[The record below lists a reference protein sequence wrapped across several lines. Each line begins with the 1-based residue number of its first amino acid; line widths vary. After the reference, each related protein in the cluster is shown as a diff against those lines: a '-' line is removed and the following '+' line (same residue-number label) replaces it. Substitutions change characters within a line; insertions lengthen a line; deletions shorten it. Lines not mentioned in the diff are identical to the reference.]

1 MSSRQRPETRV
12 VRAGIETDT
21 QHGAVV
27 PPLVL
32 SSTFAF
38 AGLGQPRHYD
48 YSRSGNPTRD
58 LLGDALADLE
68 GGAGGV
74 ITATGMAA
82 VTLSLALVRP
92 GELIVAPHDCYGGTW
107 RLLAAYA
114 RTGRAEVAFVDLAD
128 RAALERELARDPR
141 LVWIETPSN
150 PLLRITDI
158 ESVAALARVAGAL
171 VAVDNTFMTPLWQR
185 PLVLGA
191 DLVVHSTTKYV
202 NGHSDLVAGAV
213 VARDEALLQ
222 DLAWWA
228 NCLGVT
234 GSAFDAWL
242 ALRGLRTLHVRLRQH
257 EQNAAALA
265 AAIAGHPAV
274 ARVHYPGLAA
284 HPDHALAAR
293 QQQGFG
299 AMLSFELAGGLPA
312 VRRFLDGLRFFSL
325 AESLGSV
332 ESLVAHPESMTHAAM
347 TPEARAAAGI
357 TPGLLRL
364 SVGIEATADLLDD
377 VTAGLDRAAAA

>member
-1 MSSRQRPETRV
+1 
-12 VRAGIETDT
+12 
-21 QHGAVV
+21 
-27 PPLVL
+27 
-32 SSTFAF
+32 
-38 AGLGQPRHYD
+38 
-48 YSRSGNPTRD
+48 SRSGNPTRD

-114 RTGRAEVAFVDLAD
+114 RTGRAEVAFVDLSD

-150 PLLRITDI
+150 PLLRVTDI
-158 ESVAALARVAGAL
+158 ESVAARARVAGAL

-185 PLVLGA
+185 PLALGA
-191 DLVVHSTTKYV
+191 DFVVHSTTKYV

-234 GSAFDAWL
+234 GGAFDAWL

-257 EQNAAALA
+257 EENAAALA
-265 AAIAGHPAV
+265 AAITGHPAV

-364 SVGIEATADLLDD
+364 SVGIEATADLLED